1 MNNMKNFGK
10 ILVAASLMW
19 SSQDVLAQIQAV
31 NSAEYSLFSQSAED
45 LISAKEE
52 IDKAAVNPKSATL
65 PKMFLIKSMVYSR
78 VYDNRGLDQFKP
90 YADKAGLISITAI
103 NDFYNSKEVKKAAII
118 EQANEELGRSFIA
131 GLNESFQYFDKSDYE
146 EILKYYNVLLP
157 LYDRLDT
164 AASNSLRNN
173 KIDRNFFVEKLVI
186 CAFNSKDKANGI
198 TTLENLYASGN
209 YQPLLI
215 ESLSKSYLSAGDTAK
230 AEAIVRSAREKNPND
245 AGLFGVLT
253 NYYITVKQEIK
264 LYDDINKQLSI
275 DPTNS
280 NLWYTKGYVWELR
293 KDMDSAIYCYNQA
306 VKYDNANYNA
316 HFNIGLD
323 LIKFIA
329 PKLYNKKNGANAA
342 QKKIIDEQL
351 LALFKEAKLH
361 LDVAYENPAGSDK
374 EKTDICK
381 LRRAACMEIGDKECV
396 VNNVQTIYSMEGM
409 SFIKGIIIPSS
420 TNKSEISAWLF
431 NNPGKVLKSNADGY
445 QTIEWRDDNGVA
457 IVVDCAPNG
466 LVKSVVLK

>member
-1 MNNMKNFGK
+1 MKNFGK

-19 SSQDVLAQIQAV
+19 SSQEVFAQIQAV

-52 IDKAAVNPKSATL
+52 IDKAAVNPKSSTM

-78 VYDNRGLDQFKP
+78 VYDNRGLDQFKA
-90 YADKAGLISITAI
+90 YSEKSGLISINAML
-103 NDFYNSKEVKKAAII
+103 DFYNSKEAKKPALV

-131 GLNESFQYFDKSDYE
+131 GLNESFQYFDKSDYD

-157 LYDRLDT
+157 LYDKLDT

-186 CAFNSKDKANGI
+186 CAFNSKDKTAGVAA
-198 TTLENLYASGN
+198 LEKLVAEGN
-209 YQPLLI
+209 AQPLLI
-215 ESLSKSYLSAGDTAK
+215 ESLSKSYLAAGDTAK
-230 AEAIVRSAREKNPND
+230 AEALVRSARDKNPND
-245 AGLFGVLT
+245 AALFGVLT

-264 LYDDINKQLSI
+264 LFDDVNKQLTL

-293 KDMDSAIYCYNQA
+293 KNMDSALYCYQQA
-306 VKYDNANYNA
+306 VIHDNANYNA

-323 LIKFIA
+323 LIKFSA

-351 LALFKEAKLH
+351 LALFKDAKAH
-361 LDVAYENPAGSDK
+361 LDIAYENPAGNDK

-381 LRRAACMEIGDKECV
+381 LRRAACMEIGDKACV
-396 VNNVQTIYSMEGM
+396 ITNVQTVYSMEGM
-409 SFIKGIIIPSS
+409 NFIKGIIIPTS
-420 TNKSEISAWLF
+420 TTKSEISSWLF
-431 NNPGKVLKSNADGY
+431 NNPGKVVKSNADGY
-445 QTIEWRDDNGVA
+445 QTIEWSDDNGVTIA
-457 IVVDCAPNG
+457 VDCAPNG
-466 LVKSVVLK
+466 LVKNVVLK